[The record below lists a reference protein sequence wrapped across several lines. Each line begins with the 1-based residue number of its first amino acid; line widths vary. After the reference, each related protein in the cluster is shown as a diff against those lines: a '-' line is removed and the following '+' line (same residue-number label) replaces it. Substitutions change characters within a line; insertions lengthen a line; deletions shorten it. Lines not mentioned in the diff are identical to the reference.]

1 MEKNKINI
9 VELAEKFEKGEISME
24 DANYKKASD
33 ALAKLANADRYTEIA
48 QLVTQYIED
57 KYNEFDII
65 PVIFDVKNFKLGDEP
80 LFKTHKKGIVAYE
93 TAPNAYV
100 PKSENYETEFTMNF
114 TNLGVRP
121 TCLLQDLRTGRVD
134 SLANLIKDA
143 KEARQVK
150 RVEMIWELLA
160 QTYNET
166 SNKDN
171 YFASNTLTQEA
182 LDSAINYVRKKTG
195 KRPVIIG
202 DYDLLTQIEKFDG
215 FSQLEA
221 VYTEVRNN
229 GLLGMYR
236 GCKLQYLPEILNKVT
251 GESSVPTDKIMVV
264 GQKIG
269 FAGTK
274 GDLIFAQKQ
283 DIDDMTWNCRI
294 DQRVG
299 QCVTRPEGLA
309 VVHVTDN

>member
-1 MEKNKINI
+1 MEIMNI
-9 VELAEKFEKGEISME
+9 IELAEKFEKGEISCE
-24 DANYKKASD
+24 NADYKKASE
-33 ALAKLANADRYTEIA
+33 ALAKLANSDKYTEIA

-57 KYNEFDII
+57 TYNEFDII
-65 PVIFDVKNFKLGDEP
+65 PVLFEVKNFQLGDEP

-100 PKSENYETEFTMNF
+100 PKSENYETEFTMSF

-121 TCLLQDLRTGRVD
+121 TCLLQDLKTGRVD
-134 SLANLIKDA
+134 SLAALIKDA
-143 KEARQVK
+143 KEARHTK
-150 RVEMIWELLA
+150 RLEMVWELLA
-160 QTYNET
+160 QTYNANA
-166 SNKDN
+166 NKEN
-171 YFASNTLTQEA
+171 YFAGNTLTQEQ

-251 GESSVPTDKIMVV
+251 GESTVPTDKILVA

-274 GDLIFAQKQ
+274 GDLIYEQQK
-283 DIDDMTWNCRI
+283 DINDMTWNCRI

-299 QCVTRPEGLA
+299 QAVTKPEGLA